1 MPNPDVII
9 IGGGL
14 AGLSCA
20 RQVHRNGRSFVLLDA
35 GDRVGGRV
43 RTDTVDGF
51 TLDRGFQVLLTAYP
65 ETQRAFDYDAL
76 DLHAFHDGALVCYD
90 GAFHRIS
97 DPFRHPFTAPG
108 TLIAPIG
115 TLADKLRVGRL
126 RLRLLRDSLSTVF
139 MREETTTIDALRH
152 RWTFSDRMIDRFF
165 RPFFGG
171 IFFDTELQASSRM
184 FEFVFKMFAE
194 GQAALPADGMEALPR
209 QLATELPAASL
220 RLNTTVA
227 SIDGQQVR
235 LDDGST
241 LTAPAVVVATDAPSA
256 QSLIQD
262 IQPIGARSTTCLYYA
277 AENSPLD
284 APLLVLNGDGDG
296 PINNVSVPS
305 DVAPSYAPDGKAL
318 VSVVVVGDPPASDEA
333 LEQDVRQQLAE
344 WFGPPVEL
352 WDHLRTYRIPYALPE
367 QRPPFLSPPE
377 RPIRRRAGLYV
388 CGDHRYTASL
398 NGAIGSGRAAADA
411 VLNDLPT
418 LASA

>member
-1 MPNPDVII
+1 MSNPDVLIV
-9 IGGGL
+9 GGGL

-20 RQVHRNGRSFVLLDA
+20 REVHRSGRSFVLLDA
-35 GDRVGGRV
+35 DDRVGGRV
-43 RTDTVDGF
+43 RTDTVNGF
-51 TLDRGFQVLLTAYP
+51 TLDRGFQVLLMAYP
-65 ETQRAFDYDAL
+65 ETQRVLDYDAL
-76 DLHAFHDGALVCYD
+76 DLHAFHDGALIRYD

-126 RLRLLRDSLSTVF
+126 RLRLLRDTLSTVF
-139 MREETTTIDALRH
+139 MREETTTIDALHH
-152 RWTFSDRMIDRFF
+152 RWKFSDRMVDRFF

-171 IFFDTELQASSRM
+171 IFFDTALQASSRM

-194 GQAALPADGMEALPR
+194 GQATLPAAGMEALPR
-209 QLATELPAASL
+209 QLADGLPASSV
-220 RLNTTVA
+220 RSNTPVA

-241 LTAPAVVVATDAPSA
+241 LDAPAVVVATDAPRA
-256 QSLIQD
+256 QLLIQD
-262 IQPIGARSTTCLYYA
+262 IQPTDARSTTCLYYA

-296 PINNVSVPS
+296 PINNLSVPS
-305 DVAPSYAPDGKAL
+305 DVAPSYAPDGQAL
-318 VSVVVVGDPPASDEA
+318 VSVVVVGSPPASDDA
-333 LEQDVRQQLAE
+333 LEDQVRQQLRD
-344 WFGPPVEL
+344 WFGASVEL

-377 RPIRRRAGLYV
+377 RPVRRRSGLYV

-398 NGAIGSGRAAADA
+398 NGAIGSGRAAANA
-411 VLNDLPT
+411 VLNDLPA
-418 LASA
+418 LASP